1 MDLLEDIKWRGLY
14 KDVTDFDQLEKLM
27 HKKATI
33 YCGFDPT
40 AASLHIGHLVPVL
53 MLKRFHDAGHR
64 VIVLVG
70 GGTGLIGDP
79 SGRSSERNLLD
90 LETSLTNA
98 AGIKKQLGRFL
109 NFDDAK
115 RAIMVN
121 NYDWISKINV
131 IEFLRDYGKCFPV
144 NYMLAKDT
152 IARRL
157 ESGISYTE
165 FSYTILQALDFYT
178 LYKKENCQIQMGG
191 SDQWGNLTSGT
202 ELIRRLEGNVD
213 IVAFTLPLILK
224 ADGTKFGKSAEGTLW
239 LDADLTSPYALYQYF
254 LNTMDEDIIHY
265 LKVFTFLSQKEI
277 MSYERLVLE
286 EPHLRAAQKRLAYEL
301 VAIIHGKEAANEAVR
316 MSEVLFGG
324 TIRELSYQ
332 QLKICLNGV
341 PSLKIDESKSLID
354 VLIALRAASSKRE
367 ARELLAKGSYSL
379 NGEKVSDPDLL
390 LEPSLAIES
399 KLLVIRRGKKNY
411 YLVEF

>member
-157 ESGISYTE
+157 ESGISYTG
-165 FSYTILQALDFYT
+165 FPIRFY
-178 LYKKENCQIQMGG
+178 K
-191 SDQWGNLTSGT
+191 
-202 ELIRRLEGNVD
+202 
-213 IVAFTLPLILK
+213 P
-224 ADGTKFGKSAEGTLW
+224 
-239 LDADLTSPYALYQYF
+239 
-254 LNTMDEDIIHY
+254 
-265 LKVFTFLSQKEI
+265 
-277 MSYERLVLE
+277 
-286 EPHLRAAQKRLAYEL
+286 
-301 VAIIHGKEAANEAVR
+301 
-316 MSEVLFGG
+316 
-324 TIRELSYQ
+324 
-332 QLKICLNGV
+332 
-341 PSLKIDESKSLID
+341 
-354 VLIALRAASSKRE
+354 
-367 ARELLAKGSYSL
+367 
-379 NGEKVSDPDLL
+379 
-390 LEPSLAIES
+390 
-399 KLLVIRRGKKNY
+399 
-411 YLVEF
+411 

>member
-1 MDLLEDIKWRGLY
+1 
-14 KDVTDFDQLEKLM
+14 
-27 HKKATI
+27 
-33 YCGFDPT
+33 
-40 AASLHIGHLVPVL
+40 
-53 MLKRFHDAGHR
+53 
-64 VIVLVG
+64 
-70 GGTGLIGDP
+70 
-79 SGRSSERNLLD
+79 
-90 LETSLTNA
+90 
-98 AGIKKQLGRFL
+98 
-109 NFDDAK
+109 
-115 RAIMVN
+115 
-121 NYDWISKINV
+121 
-131 IEFLRDYGKCFPV
+131 
-144 NYMLAKDT
+144 
-152 IARRL
+152 
-157 ESGISYTE
+157 
-165 FSYTILQALDFYT
+165 
-178 LYKKENCQIQMGG
+178 MGG

-354 VLIALRAASSKRE
+354 VLVALRAASSKRE

>member
-1 MDLLEDIKWRGLY
+1 
-14 KDVTDFDQLEKLM
+14 
-27 HKKATI
+27 
-33 YCGFDPT
+33 
-40 AASLHIGHLVPVL
+40 
-53 MLKRFHDAGHR
+53 
-64 VIVLVG
+64 
-70 GGTGLIGDP
+70 
-79 SGRSSERNLLD
+79 
-90 LETSLTNA
+90 
-98 AGIKKQLGRFL
+98 
-109 NFDDAK
+109 
-115 RAIMVN
+115 
-121 NYDWISKINV
+121 
-131 IEFLRDYGKCFPV
+131 
-144 NYMLAKDT
+144 
-152 IARRL
+152 
-157 ESGISYTE
+157 
-165 FSYTILQALDFYT
+165 
-178 LYKKENCQIQMGG
+178 
-191 SDQWGNLTSGT
+191 
-202 ELIRRLEGNVD
+202 
-213 IVAFTLPLILK
+213 
-224 ADGTKFGKSAEGTLW
+224 
-239 LDADLTSPYALYQYF
+239 
-254 LNTMDEDIIHY
+254 MDEDIIHY

-277 MSYERLVLE
+277 MSYERLVFE

-354 VLIALRAASSKRE
+354 VLVALRAASSKRE